1 MTGKEISYNIYIGEV
16 IGNEQC
22 QSNEHRVTQNAT

>member
-16 IGNEQC
+16 IGKQC
-22 QSNEHRVTQNAT
+22 QSNEHRVTQNAI